1 MTASDEAPA
10 VPAIEAPATARAM
23 ALRGADNLYVFHDA
37 CVLGTRLN
45 LVVRAQG
52 QAEAYAGACA
62 ARREID
68 RLNGVFNWRDPGS
81 EISQLNR
88 AERHVASGE
97 MFAVLAAAER
107 WREISGGAYSARLG
121 RLLDVWRGVNSH
133 TPAADAMA
141 LMAREIANANVVLDA
156 ETLAIQRPDV
166 VRFDMDGLAKGH
178 IVDRALEAVMAT
190 AGVSGA
196 MVDIGGDIRCA
207 GAGPCD
213 GKWQVNL
220 PQPLMPFDNAPA
232 CGAFEMEEGAVAT
245 SGCGP
250 RDERADGGAI
260 SATINP
266 QTGWPVAYRRS
277 ATAIAPTAMAADA
290 LATIALVSGDAE
302 AKACL
307 RQMPG
312 MAARVT
318 RPDGVDWLHGDE
330 RPLFRWID
338 FEQPP
343 SAKAP
348 VDDYKSGW
356 SDGWIA
362 TVTFNAPPKDMRR
375 SIAFRSPYVAIWVSD
390 ADNRAVRTL
399 LLIGTFKE
407 WQEYNHV
414 WWRLN
419 RGSTEKLL
427 NGRSMSTRGSGT
439 YKVFWD
445 GVDDA
450 GRPVKPGKYTLHV
463 ETSRE
468 RGEHTHRTLDVDFST
483 MRVFDAEMP
492 MDAEAGALQVG
503 MTKF

>member
-1 MTASDEAPA
+1 MAIGDGVAA
-10 VPAIEAPATARAM
+10 VPAVEAIAM
-23 ALRGADNLYVFHDA
+23 AQAVAVRGVSDLYAFHDA

-45 LVVRAQG
+45 LLVRAVG

-68 RLNGVFNWRDPGS
+68 RLDRVFNWRDADS
-81 EISQLNR
+81 ELSLLNR
-88 AERHVASGE
+88 SERSVVSGE
-97 MFAVLAAAER
+97 MFAVVAAGER
-107 WREISGGAYSARLG
+107 WREVSGGAYSGRLG
-121 RLLDVWRGVNSH
+121 RLLDVWRAAGGVA
-133 TPAADAMA
+133 PDADAMA
-141 LMAREIANANVVLDA
+141 RMAREITDA
-156 ETLAIQRPDV
+156 EVLLDPQTLTITRPDV
-166 VRFDMDGLAKGH
+166 VRFDLDGLAKGH
-178 IVDRALEAVMAT
+178 IVDRALEAAMAT

-213 GKWQVNL
+213 GKWQVGL
-220 PQPLMPFDNAPA
+220 PQPLMPFENAPA
-232 CGAFEMEEGAVAT
+232 CGMFALGEGAVAT

-250 RDERADGGAI
+250 RDARAGGGWI
-260 SATINP
+260 SSTIDP
-266 QTGWPVAYRRS
+266 RTGWPMAQRCS
-277 ATAIAPTAMAADA
+277 ATAIAPTAMDADA
-290 LATIALVSGDAE
+290 LATIALVSRQAE
-302 AKACL
+302 ARDLL
-307 RQMPG
+307 RRVPG

-318 RPDGVDWLHGDE
+318 RPEGVDWLRGNE
-330 RPLFRWID
+330 QTAFQWID
-338 FEQPP
+338 FEQTPG
-343 SAKAP
+343 AGAA

-356 SDGWIA
+356 PDGWIA
-362 TVTFNAPPKDMRR
+362 SVTFSAPPKDMRR
-375 SIAFRSPYVAIWVSD
+375 AIALRSPYVAIWVSD
-390 ADNRAVRTL
+390 AERRTVRTL
-399 LLIGTFKE
+399 LLIGTIKE

-492 MDAEAGALQVG
+492 VDAEAGGLHVS